1 MTTPIENFEQKLKR
15 AYSAIQGVKIP
26 DMPKEII
33 ELDHEM
39 SARYPNTQKMIQ
51 IISSNTILAG
61 EVLKIAN
68 APIMRAKIPISSIAQ
83 AVSTLGTQNLKNMVV
98 AAALKNIWG
107 SEKGM
112 REIIDNSVDVAYCAG
127 ELAHLVQGVTAD
139 EAYVCALFHNGGA
152 ILLANKKPELY
163 NEIFFQSHSLPLT
176 SIEKEEVAFNSNH
189 AIVGLLMAKKWHLS
203 EHMIQAIYY
212 HHIDKCSRIKDEK
225 SRIMTGLIK
234 VANGIVAETS
244 IGAYIGAEMTEY
256 YKDGI
261 DTLMLDVSQIK
272 EVRMALQ
279 SYSNGFAN

>member
-1 MTTPIENFEQKLKR
+1 MSPVIESFEQKLKR
-15 AYSAIQGVKIP
+15 AFIAIQGIKIP

-39 SARYPNTQKMIQ
+39 NSRYPNTQKMIQ

-68 APIMRAKIPISSIAQ
+68 SPVMRAKIPISSIAQ

-112 REIIDNSVDVAYCAG
+112 REIIDNAVDVAYCAA
-127 ELAHLVQGVTAD
+127 ELANLVQGVTAD

-152 ILLANKKPELY
+152 ILLANKNPDVY
-163 NEIFFQSHSLPLT
+163 SEIFFQSHSLPLT
-176 SIEKEEVAFNSNH
+176 SVEKEETTFNTNH
-189 AIVGLLMAKKWHLS
+189 AVVGLLMAKKWHLS
-203 EHMIQAIYY
+203 EPMIQAIYY

-225 SRIMTGLIK
+225 SRLMAGLLK
-234 VANGIVAETS
+234 TANGIVAETS

-279 SYSNGFAN
+279 SYSNGFA

>member
-1 MTTPIENFEQKLKR
+1 VSPVIESFEQKLKR
-15 AYSAIQGVKIP
+15 AFIAIQGIKIP

-39 SARYPNTQKMIQ
+39 SSRYPNTQKMTQ

-68 APIMRAKIPISSIAQ
+68 SPVMRAKMPISSIAQ

-112 REIIDNSVDVAYCAG
+112 REIIDNAVDVAYCAA
-127 ELAHLVQGVTAD
+127 ELANLVQGVTAD

-152 ILLANKKPELY
+152 ILLANKNPDVYSEV
-163 NEIFFQSHSLPLT
+163 FFQSHSLPLT
-176 SIEKEEVAFNSNH
+176 SVEKEETTFNTNH
-189 AIVGLLMAKKWHLS
+189 AVVGLLMAKKWHLS
-203 EHMIQAIYY
+203 EPMIQAIYY

-225 SRIMTGLIK
+225 SRLMAGLLK
-234 VANGIVAETS
+234 TANGIVAETS

-279 SYSNGFAN
+279 SYSNGFA

>member
-1 MTTPIENFEQKLKR
+1 VTAIVESFEQKLKR
-15 AYSAIQGVKIP
+15 AYLAIQGVKIP

-39 SARYPNTQKMIQ
+39 NSRYPNTQKMIA

-68 APIMRAKIPISSIAQ
+68 SPVMRTKIPISSIAQ
-83 AVSTLGTQNLKNMVV
+83 AVSSLGTQNLKNMVV

-107 SEKGM
+107 CEKGM
-112 REIIDNSVDVAYCAG
+112 REIIDNAADVAYCAA
-127 ELAHLVQGVTAD
+127 ELANLVQGVTAD

-152 ILLANKKPELY
+152 ILLANKNPVLY
-163 NEIFFQSHSLPLT
+163 SEIFFQSHSLPVT
-176 SIEKEEVAFNSNH
+176 SIAKEEAAFKSNH
-189 AIVGLLMAKKWHLS
+189 AVVGLLMAKKWHLS
-203 EHMIQAIYY
+203 EPMIQAIYY

-225 SRIMTGLIK
+225 SRLMAGLLK

-261 DTLMLDVSQIK
+261 DTLMLDVNQIK

-279 SYSNGFAN
+279 SYSMGFAN

>member
-1 MTTPIENFEQKLKR
+1 MSPVIESFEQKLKR
-15 AYSAIQGVKIP
+15 AFIAIQGIKIP

-39 SARYPNTQKMIQ
+39 SSRYPNTQKMTQ

-68 APIMRAKIPISSIAQ
+68 SPVMRAKMPISSIAQ

-112 REIIDNSVDVAYCAG
+112 REIIDNAVDVAYCAA
-127 ELAHLVQGVTAD
+127 ELANLVQGVTAD

-152 ILLANKKPELY
+152 ILLANKNPDVY
-163 NEIFFQSHSLPLT
+163 SEIFFQSHSLPLT
-176 SIEKEEVAFNSNH
+176 SVEKEETTFNTNH
-189 AIVGLLMAKKWHLS
+189 AVVGLLMAKKWHLS
-203 EHMIQAIYY
+203 EPMIQAIYY

-225 SRIMTGLIK
+225 SRLMAGLLK
-234 VANGIVAETS
+234 TANGIVAETS

-279 SYSNGFAN
+279 SYSNGFA

>member
-1 MTTPIENFEQKLKR
+1 VSPVIESFEQKLKR
-15 AYSAIQGVKIP
+15 AFIAIQGIKIP

-39 SARYPNTQKMIQ
+39 SSRYPNTQKMTQ

-68 APIMRAKIPISSIAQ
+68 SPVMRAKIPISSIAQ

-112 REIIDNSVDVAYCAG
+112 REIIDNSVDVAYCAA
-127 ELAHLVQGVTAD
+127 ELANLVQGVTAD

-152 ILLANKKPELY
+152 ILLANKNPDVY
-163 NEIFFQSHSLPLT
+163 SEIFFQSHSLPLT
-176 SIEKEEVAFNSNH
+176 SVEKEETTFNTNH
-189 AIVGLLMAKKWHLS
+189 AVVGLLMAKKWHLS
-203 EHMIQAIYY
+203 EPMIQAIYY

-225 SRIMTGLIK
+225 SRLMAGLLK
-234 VANGIVAETS
+234 TANGIVAETS

-279 SYSNGFAN
+279 SYSNGFA